1 MASEGPSFSQLGLSS
16 PVLDALS
23 EIGYQSPSP
32 IQAAAIPALLEG
44 RDVLGQAQTGT
55 GKTAAFALP
64 LLDRLSPRVAKP
76 QILVLT
82 PTRELAMQVAEAF
95 QTYASRLPKIRVAAI
110 YGGQNIEPQVR
121 QLKRGVHVVVGTPGR
136 VMDHMRRSTLALD
149 ELSALVLDEAD
160 EMLNMGFLE
169 DVQWIV
175 EHAPEERQTALFSAT
190 MPTAIR
196 TIARRALRDP
206 HEVKVAAKTVTLE
219 AVRQEY
225 WQVDG
230 IHKTNA
236 LVRLLDASDFDAA
249 VVFVRTKSA
258 TLGLAE
264 KLAARGH
271 ACSALNG
278 DMTQQ
283 LRERTV
289 EQLRDGRLDV
299 LVATDVA
306 ARGLDV
312 PRITHV
318 FNYDVPHD
326 AEQYVHR
333 IGRTGRAGRE
343 GHAILFVTPRERGML
358 RAIERMTRQKIERI
372 ALPTAASIADR
383 RIEQF
388 KQRVVDTIEREDLD
402 FFRDLVDAMRTEHG
416 VSTGEAAAALAFLA
430 QRDRPIQPPRRG
442 NDRGRGDKRI
452 AISIERRSAVRAR
465 DAVEPSPAGKAPPTR
480 APKASP
486 ASPPKAGKPRPESPV
501 STSKGA
507 PDRPQRDKPHR
518 DKPQSEHVH
527 RDKPHRGAP
536 ARGPRPAPPGMV
548 RYRVAVGSEHGVKR
562 RDIVG
567 AIANETGIDRE
578 FIGQVRI
585 ETESSTVDLPDGMPK
600 EIFRHLQRV
609 RIRHLSLDIRREGT
623 GKARGSRAEPARER
637 GGYRGAHKGAHKPE
651 GGPKGAN
658 RGAHR
663 GRTGKPRGSKP
674 GATSRRRG

>member
-1 MASEGPSFSQLGLSS
+1 MASDDVSFQALGLSS
-16 PVLDALS
+16 PLLGVLS
-23 EIGYQSPSP
+23 EIGYESPSP
-32 IQAAAIPALLEG
+32 IQAAAIPSLLEG

-64 LLDRLSPRVAKP
+64 LLDRLTPKLVRP

-82 PTRELAMQVAEAF
+82 PTRELAIQVAEAF
-95 QTYASRLPKIRVAAI
+95 QTYSQRLPRIRVAAI
-110 YGGQNIEPQVR
+110 YGGQNIDAQIR
-121 QLKRGVHVVVGTPGR
+121 QLRRGVHVVVGTPGR
-136 VMDHMRRSTLALD
+136 VMDHLRRKTLSFD

-175 EHAPEERQTALFSAT
+175 EHAPEKRQTALFSAT
-190 MPTAIR
+190 MPSAIR
-196 TIARRALRDP
+196 KIARSALRDP
-206 HEVKVAAKTVTLE
+206 QEVKVEAKTVTLE
-219 AVRQEY
+219 AVRQQF

-230 IHKTNA
+230 MHKTNA
-236 LVRLLDASDFDAA
+236 LARLLDASDFDAA

-258 TLGLAE
+258 TLDLAE
-264 KLAARGH
+264 RLDARGH
-271 ACSALNG
+271 ACAALNG
-278 DMTQQ
+278 DMSQA
-283 LRERTV
+283 LRERTIG
-289 EQLRDGRLDV
+289 QLRDGRLDL

-372 ALPTAASIADR
+372 QLPTAESIAGR
-383 RIEQF
+383 RIDQF
-388 KQRVVDTIEREDLD
+388 KQRVVNAIEHENLD
-402 FFRDLVDAMRTEHG
+402 FFRELVDELRSDHG

-430 QRDRPIQPPRRG
+430 QRDRPIQQRTRNG
-442 NDRGRGDKRI
+442 ANGKRDDARI
-452 AISIERRSAVRAR
+452 ATSVERRSAQRAR
-465 DAVEPSPAGKAPPTR
+465 DTSDSRPDVQRGPQREVRLEPQRATTR
-480 APKASP
+480 APQPES
-486 ASPPKAGKPRPESPV
+486 RPERQP
-501 STSKGA
+501 A
-507 PDRPQRDKPHR
+507 ERPETQPAER
-518 DKPQSEHVH
+518 
-527 RDKPHRGAP
+527 P
-536 ARGPRPAPPGMV
+536 ARGARPVEAGMV

-578 FIGQVRI
+578 FIGRVWI
-585 ETESSTVDLPDGMPK
+585 EAESSTVDLPDGMPK

-609 RIRHLSLDIRREGT
+609 RIRRHALDIRRERTDKDG
-623 GKARGSRAEPARER
+623 GARSQPRRAPDSRRPSDVRRGSDPGRSTENRR
-637 GGYRGAHKGAHKPE
+637 DRTTY
-651 GGPKGAN
+651 

-663 GRTGKPRGSKP
+663 GGAPKKHPSKS
-674 GATSRRRG
+674 GQKSRRPSRRG